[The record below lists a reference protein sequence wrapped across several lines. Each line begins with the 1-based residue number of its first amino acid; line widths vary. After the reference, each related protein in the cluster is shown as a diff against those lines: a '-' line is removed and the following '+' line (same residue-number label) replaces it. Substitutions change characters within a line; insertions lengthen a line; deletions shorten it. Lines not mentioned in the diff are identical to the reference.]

1 MKHKLFAGNPNF
13 HIGLRTTKTAI
24 AVILAMIIVEP
35 LGVTSSRLI
44 FAMLGAMNA
53 VQPTFKESVSSCLTQ
68 IVGVIFGALTG
79 IILLWLSIPELLAT
93 GIGIILVITLYNA
106 LRMQFSPSL
115 PCFMVVLICTT
126 PDIQPITYAVGRLW
140 DSAIGLSIGLVI
152 NTLIYPYD
160 NSRKIRAAM
169 VTLNKELIIYLEDLF
184 NRNEHIS
191 KEDMLSSAMDTL
203 AQQLKIFENQLLPLR
218 LRRQYDQL
226 ERFRLCQWKARQ
238 LVSHME
244 VLNNMEQLGKLTL
257 ENYNLLQENGAVL
270 HSDIIQ
276 EAHTKQDI
284 ITNYHVI
291 RILTIRQELLD
302 VLNEKQL

>member
-1 MKHKLFAGNPNF
+1 MKHKLFTGNPNF

-53 VQPTFKESVSSCLTQ
+53 VQPTFKESISSCLTQ

-126 PDIQPITYAVGRLW
+126 PDIQPITYAIGRLW

-270 HSDIIQ
+270 HSGIIQ

-302 VLNEKQL
+302 VLNEK